1 MAASKN
7 TEISAAELEIKRR
20 GRRRLI
26 GAITLALLAIVFL
39 PMIFDSEP
47 KREVQG
53 QQEISVQ
60 LPDKDKAA
68 PLPAPVVS
76 PEAATPAPVTA
87 APVPAPASEATAVP
101 PTTAPAA
108 PAIAPATKDKPAAA
122 PAEKAKPAAPAAVAP
137 AVVPAPAPAPKN
149 KPATPATPSAAK
161 EATAAAPI
169 KGGFAVQVAALKDA
183 EHAKQIVAKLKEL
196 KLPVSTDT
204 VAINSGKVTRIRVGP
219 YADKAKAESVLAEI
233 KLSGID
239 GGKVIP
245 LKP

>member
-26 GAITLALLAIVFL
+26 GAITIALLGVVFL

-47 KREVQG
+47 KRDVQG
-53 QQEISVQ
+53 KQEISIQ
-60 LPDKDKAA
+60 LPDKDKVQ
-68 PLPAPVVS
+68 PLPAPVA
-76 PEAATPAPVTA
+76 PATPAVAPTTPPAAPVTA
-87 APVPAPASEATAVP
+87 PAATPPQTTPAATAP
-101 PTTAPAA
+101 
-108 PAIAPATKDKPAAA
+108 A
-122 PAEKAKPAAPAAVAP
+122 PAEKAP
-137 AVVPAPAPAPKN
+137 
-149 KPATPATPSAAK
+149 
-161 EATAAAPI
+161 AAPI
-169 KGGFAVQVAALKDA
+169 KEKPAPAEKAAPAPTKTKPAAKEVPAPVTGGFAVQVAALKDA
-183 EHAKQIVAKLKEL
+183 EHAKQLVAKLKEL
-196 KLPVSTDT
+196 KLPVTTDT
-204 VAINSGKVTRIRVGP
+204 VAVNGGKVTRIRVGP